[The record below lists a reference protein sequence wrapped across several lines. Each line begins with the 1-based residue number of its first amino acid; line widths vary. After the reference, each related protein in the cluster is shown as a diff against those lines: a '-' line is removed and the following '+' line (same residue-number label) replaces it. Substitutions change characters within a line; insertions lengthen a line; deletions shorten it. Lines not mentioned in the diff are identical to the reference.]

1 VLPELAPGGGPEQA
15 AGGSEQAAS
24 GGSEQAAGG
33 GSDQAASGG
42 SENAA
47 GGAPERALFREARIR
62 QRRRRLGGLAAFVI
76 VCAATVVALVGLPGL
91 SGRERAGG
99 DRGIA
104 AALAR
109 GSAAAAWVDN
119 ASRLRVGGVGTGGR
133 VSSRAVAE
141 VNAAPLP
148 LVVARDRVY
157 WVNPAGT
164 FVPSLGHWSQV
175 VMYLDLRT
183 GRTGIAGPGQ
193 TVFLSADRRFLM
205 TALPLN
211 TLAEIPVAGGPAR
224 QFTLPAGWYL
234 PGGYGLADLVDG
246 QGLAT
251 AAGVLVQSRQGQGL
265 GPRVLGL
272 WRPGAHTVRVI
283 GRSRGVVDAYTPPG
297 GGYSLVAW
305 LPVSCRPPG
314 SCQIKI
320 TNTASMSVWTVRCPL
335 RGGFALGGAFSPSGD
350 ELAVFA
356 TTRSR
361 TSARLALIDTATGAL
376 RLTSRPA
383 LPIGMDIGWARW
395 LPGGGRLIAG
405 TSTGYLFD
413 SATLEATPL
422 VAAAASARAAGSLD
436 VNYTTAVVPRWP

>member
-1 VLPELAPGGGPEQA
+1 MSATRTAPARPASSVGMGPELAP
-15 AGGSEQAAS
+15 S
-24 GGSEQAAGG
+24 GGSEYAAAG
-33 GSDQAASGG
+33 AR
-42 SENAA
+42 
-47 GGAPERALFREARIR
+47 ERALFREAWIR
-62 QRRRRLGGLAAFVI
+62 QRRRRLGGLAVFVL
-76 VCAATVVALVGLPGL
+76 VSAATVVALVGPPGMT
-91 SGRERAGG
+91 GRERGG
-99 DRGIA
+99 GGRSIA
-104 AALAR
+104 AAVAR
-109 GSAAAAWVDN
+109 GSAAAAWVDDVG
-119 ASRLRVGGVGTGGR
+119 RLRVGGIGTGGR

-141 VNAAPLP
+141 VNAASLP

-164 FVPSLGHWSQV
+164 FVPALGHWSQV

-193 TVFLSADRRFLM
+193 TVFLSADRRLLM
-205 TALPLN
+205 TSLPLN
-211 TLAEIPVAGGPAR
+211 ILAETPVAGGAAR
-224 QFTLPAGWYL
+224 HFTLPAGWYL
-234 PGGYGLADLVDG
+234 PGGYGLGDLVDG

-251 AAGVLVQSRQGQGL
+251 AAGVLVQSRQSPGV
-265 GPRVLGL
+265 GPRLLAL
-272 WRPGAHTVRVI
+272 WRPGAHTVTVI
-283 GRSRGVVDAYTPPG
+283 GRSRGVIDAYTPPG

-356 TTRSR
+356 TNRSR

-376 RLTSRPA
+376 RLASRPA

-405 TSTGYLFD
+405 TSNGYLFD
-413 SATLEATPL
+413 SATLMATPL
-422 VAAAASARAAGSLD
+422 VAATASTHAAGSLD